1 MPNLRG
7 ASPVGRGERSIVRAG
22 RERSAEASRVMSG
35 NVGDDPRRG
44 CRTGGKTT
52 SNSRPRGNPLGVLQ
66 WIAGQRC
73 VEVDS
78 GGNLGDGRCGRRNKS
93 DASTRCPRAVMGK
106 YDGTPRNSLE

>member
-7 ASPVGRGERSIVRAG
+7 ASPVSRGVGSVVRAG
-22 RERSAEASRVMSG
+22 CEWSAEASRVMLG

-44 CRTGGKTT
+44 CRTGGRTT

-73 VEVDS
+73 EEGDS
-78 GGNLGDGRCGRRNKS
+78 GENLGGGRCGRRNKS